1 MKDTTNSWEQAL
13 TKLPLFLLEQVDILI
28 SKNQMLHEIVYHV

>member
-13 TKLPLFLLEQVDILI
+13 TKLALFLLEQVDILI
-28 SKNQMLHEIVYHV
+28 SKNQMLHEIVYYV